1 MPMNP
6 GEKALSGPADVGE
19 PSVELPQIPRIV
31 FHSRILPIVPTGVK
45 HIPSFRNF
53 HFSTDFHFGSFI
65 SGSSLDWNMLGL
77 GSAYHK
83 PPSLGPPKCS
93 FCSGSLL

>member
-1 MPMNP
+1 MNP

-45 HIPSFRNF
+45 HIPIFRYSRF
-53 HFSTDFHFGSFI
+53 AAAMAVPPGP
-65 SGSSLDWNMLGL
+65 MLHRANGGQVAFAARMPNTEGL
-77 GSAYHK
+77 
-83 PPSLGPPKCS
+83 L
-93 FCSGSLL
+93 